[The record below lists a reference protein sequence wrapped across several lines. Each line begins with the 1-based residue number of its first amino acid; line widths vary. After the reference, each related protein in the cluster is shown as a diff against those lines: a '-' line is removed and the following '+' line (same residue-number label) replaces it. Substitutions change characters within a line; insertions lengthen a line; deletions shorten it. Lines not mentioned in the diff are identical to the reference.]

1 MRKGGGLLL
10 RRRRCR
16 RLGGRRGGGL
26 SGGAVS
32 ARVARG
38 GGGGCGGGDSPR
50 RQGPGSDGES
60 GEGGEV
66 GAGVAGWAS
75 RWAKRREAAPG
86 GRVLSVTAAMAA
98 AAGSTGLPRGG
109 GQVSRA
115 WPRALG
121 TAGIGGR
128 VLGKVCRALRL
139 AAAGQGLRGGRT
151 SLVLVAAVTKA
162 CRHRRHRRHVDVA
175 AWSRPAS

>member
-1 MRKGGGLLL
+1 M
-10 RRRRCR
+10 
-16 RLGGRRGGGL
+16 
-26 SGGAVS
+26 
-32 ARVARG
+32 ARG

-86 GRVLSVTAAMAA
+86 GRVLSVAAAVSAVTAAMAA

-151 SLVLVAAVTKA
+151 SLVLVAAVTQKVKK
-162 CRHRRHRRHVDVA
+162 CNTCM
-175 AWSRPAS
+175 SYQEK